1 MFKVDRSQKIPDLKQ
16 IYSPERKLERQESLS
31 RVPLHRPS
39 AIKYNG
45 NPETR
50 LTASMTSED
59 LELPLNYPLMNTLRQ
74 PIHAENYSKSP
85 TIANPFSFYQVD
97 Q

>member
-1 MFKVDRSQKIPDLKQ
+1 VFKVDRSHKIPGFKEV
-16 IYSPERKLERQESLS
+16 YSPERKLERQESLS

-39 AIKYNG
+39 ATKYNG

-50 LTASMTSED
+50 LTATMTSED
-59 LELPLNYPLMNTLRQ
+59 LELPQNYPLMNTLRQ
-74 PIHAENYSKSP
+74 PIHILNYSQSP
-85 TIANPFSFYQVD
+85 TVANPFSFYHAD